1 MSMSI
6 GGIVS
11 GLNTDDIIESFMKI
25 ESIPKNQIVTK
36 KSSTE
41 TFISALTALNVKLGS
56 MAEQAGKVAKSA
68 SFDVWKGT
76 STDSSVSVTTAEGAT
91 ATTLEFSVDKL
102 ATGKSTLSG
111 ALSDASTLLTD
122 GEFTFT
128 TGTGEDMKTF
138 SVTPD
143 SQSLEDLVSSINGLK
158 DSGVKATII
167 KTEVGQRLQLTSTTT
182 GAKEGTFAI
191 SSGSGETGFQTM
203 RQAGDA
209 QITLWPS
216 LGLDGTQVTSASNT
230 FSNVVNGV
238 NITVSKVT
246 SDAVT
251 VDVNRD
257 TAAITKLGTDLV
269 SQVNQVLSEI
279 ASRSSVTSSTDD
291 DGNPVTT
298 GGIFTGDTTT
308 RSIVTGLTEAI
319 MHPVN
324 GKSPATIGI
333 SLGNDG
339 QLTFDAEKF
348 AKAWQS
354 DPAGT
359 QEFLS
364 ELGSRVEN
372 VGKSYS
378 DTYEGSLTLRVKSQ
392 EALVVEYGKQIAQWD
407 LRLEQRRASLVATYT
422 AMEVALSSLQ
432 SQGTSLTSALSS
444 LTSSSS
450 N

>member
-11 GLNTDDIIESFMKI
+11 GLNTDEIIESLMKI
-25 ESIPKNQIVTK
+25 ESIPKNHIATK
-36 KSSTE
+36 KASTE
-41 TFISALTALNVKLGS
+41 TFISALKALNVKLGS
-56 MAEQAGKVAKSA
+56 MAEQAGKVAKGA

-76 STDSSVSVTTAEGAT
+76 STDPSVTVTTAEGAT
-91 ATTLEFSVDKL
+91 ASTLEFSVDKL

-111 ALSDASTLLTD
+111 ALSDVGTLLTD
-122 GEFTFT
+122 GEFAFT
-128 TGTGEDMKTF
+128 TGTGADMKSF
-138 SVTPD
+138 AVTPE
-143 SQSLEDLVSSINGLK
+143 SQSLEDLASSINGLK
-158 DSGVKATII
+158 DAGIKATVI

-182 GAKEGTFAI
+182 GTDAGTFAI
-191 SSGSGETGFQTM
+191 SSGSGESGFQTM

-216 LGLDGTQVTSASNT
+216 LGLGGTQVTSASNT
-230 FSNVVNGV
+230 FSNVVKGV

-246 SDAVT
+246 DGAVA

-257 TAAITKLGTDLV
+257 TAAVTKLGTDLV

-279 ASRSSVTSSTDD
+279 ASRSSVTTSTDK
-291 DGNPVTT
+291 DGNPITT
-298 GGIFTGDTTT
+298 GGIFTSDSTT
-308 RSIVTGLTEAI
+308 RSIVTGLTEAV
-319 MHPVN
+319 MHPVG

-348 AKAWQS
+348 AKAWES

-359 QEFLS
+359 QAFLS
-364 ELGSRVEN
+364 ELGSRIEN
-372 VGKSYS
+372 VGNSYS
-378 DTYEGSLTLRVKSQ
+378 DTYEGSLTLRVQSQ
-392 EALVVEYGKQIAQWD
+392 QALVTEYGKQIEQWD
-407 LRLEQRRASLVATYT
+407 IRLEQRRANLVATYT

-432 SQGTSLTSALSS
+432 NQGSSLSGALSS
-444 LTSSSS
+444 LSGNSAK
-450 N
+450 